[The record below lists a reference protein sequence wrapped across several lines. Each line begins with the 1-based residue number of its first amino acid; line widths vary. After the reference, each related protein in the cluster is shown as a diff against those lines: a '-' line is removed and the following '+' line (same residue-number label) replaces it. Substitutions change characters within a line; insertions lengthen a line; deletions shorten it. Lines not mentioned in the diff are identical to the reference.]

1 MKCINILI
9 GPLQTCHEVP
19 TVLRNLGQYLKH
31 DDAMCSL
38 SQLLL
43 TGCKKKNY
51 IISFICQVGLPVLV
65 HFQ

>member
-1 MKCINILI
+1 MNTQT
-9 GPLQTCHEVP
+9 GPLQPCHEIP

-43 TGCKKKNY
+43 YLLTGGKKTKY
-51 IISFICQVGLPVLV
+51 ILSFLFQVGLPVLV